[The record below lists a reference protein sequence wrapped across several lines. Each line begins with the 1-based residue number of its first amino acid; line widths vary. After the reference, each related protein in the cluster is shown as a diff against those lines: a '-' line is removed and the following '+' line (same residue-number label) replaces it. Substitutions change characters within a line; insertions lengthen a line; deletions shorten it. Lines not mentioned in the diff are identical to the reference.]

1 MVRMSKIDN
10 NTWAFTIVEESD
22 VQSPNILATGCILGS
37 SKEICL
43 ENIVTLFK
51 NMGKSIKNTGTAPSV
66 SVWNAVDEQWEYGDL
81 SPDLERHDK

>member
-1 MVRMSKIDN
+1 MVSMSKIDN
-10 NTWAFTIVEESD
+10 NTWAFTIAED
-22 VQSPNILATGCILGS
+22 NDNQPPKILATGHILAS

-51 NMGKSIKNTGTAPSV
+51 NMGQSIKNTGTSPSV
-66 SVWNAVDEQWEYGDL
+66 SVWNAVDKQWEYGDL